1 MITLNYVNGFYS
13 VVLLGSF
20 NTLIFHPLW
29 LLKKRLIP
37 ESDVVNKQIV
47 INSQVSQYPIGDWMQ
62 MTVTPDRCE
71 FKIQKPERIV
81 VMKDLIMGTLNSLP
95 ETPIIAMGINR
106 GNIINLGDAGS
117 FYKFGSKLAILDIW
131 KDCLHTP
138 RLRDIIIEDVE
149 KTVEGEEIVRRRIQ
163 IKSAEIK
170 DQQFCIDVNLNNHYT
185 AKVQDTAFA
194 IKTLDTYLM
203 SDMEKYEEILSSI
216 TRKMNS
222 DE

>member
-13 VVLLGSF
+13 VVLLGRF
-20 NTLIFHPLW
+20 NPLIFHPLW

-71 FKIQKPERIV
+71 F
-81 VMKDLIMGTLNSLP
+81 
-95 ETPIIAMGINR
+95 
-106 GNIINLGDAGS
+106 NLGDAGS

>member
-20 NTLIFHPLW
+20 NPLIFHPLW

-117 FYKFGSKLAILDIW
+117 FYTFGSKLAILDIW

-163 IKSAEIK
+163 IKSAEVK

>member
-13 VVLLGSF
+13 VVLLGRF
-20 NTLIFHPLW
+20 NPLIFHPLW

-95 ETPIIAMGINR
+95 ETPILAMGINR

>member
-13 VVLLGSF
+13 VVLLGRF
-20 NTLIFHPLW
+20 NPLIFHPLW

>member
-20 NTLIFHPLW
+20 NPLIFHPLW

-163 IKSAEIK
+163 IKSAEVK
-170 DQQFCIDVNLNNHYT
+170 GQQFCIDVNLNNHYT